1 MDDEGIHDT
10 IKRLV
15 AEEHSIWEAGSQSA
29 DDHQRLRQLGESL
42 DQCWDLLRQRA
53 ALREAGDDPN
63 AATSRPVDEVESY
76 LQ

>member
-15 AEEHSIWEAGSQSA
+15 EEEHSIWSTATASA
-29 DDHQRLRQLGESL
+29 DDHERLRQIGESL

-53 ALREAGDDPN
+53 ARREAGDDPN
-63 AATSRPVDEVESY
+63 AAKSRPVDEVESY